1 MKHTYDF
8 GISQDDF
15 LLEEMALPLENG
27 SLMCIASGG
36 EVPLS
41 LIAKHNIHILALDVS
56 LNQIRLC
63 RLKAA
68 AAQSLEPPES
78 AAFLGFI
85 KRNEPLRTVYF
96 KKMAVLLPKD
106 DLEFW
111 NDNFHLITTGVIRNS
126 RFEKYLLFF
135 CKLFYNYIGKRKIY
149 ELLNMESVECQ
160 AVYFDKHISKSLIKW
175 LFKIVFSSTLYG
187 NRGLDVQG
195 LRHQNGSLGTQ
206 FYLKFREFFTST
218 PAKKNFY
225 LQFYM
230 LGEVLFEKALPPY
243 LQQDFHENFL
253 KNIQGLTFE
262 CGTIQDKVKSIES
275 LRFANYALSNI
286 SDWMEE
292 EAMNSL
298 VKTIVN
304 RTEVPVNIC
313 ARYIHRNPWNDGNQH
328 LFSKLEIDFSKK
340 ALGVDRFPFY
350 TMTKSMVNT
359 TSYDSNSK
367 TK

>member
-1 MKHTYDF
+1 MKHMYDF

-15 LLEEMALPLENG
+15 QLEEMALPLENG
-27 SLMCIASGG
+27 NLMCIASGG

-41 LIAKHNIHILALDVS
+41 LIAKHPIDILALDVS
-56 LNQIRLC
+56 INQIRLC

-68 AAQSLEPPES
+68 AAQTLQPHES
-78 AAFLGFI
+78 AAFLGFTKI
-85 KRNEPLRTVYF
+85 NETLRTIYF
-96 KKMAVLLPKD
+96 KKLGTMLSKD

-111 NDNFHLITTGVIRNS
+111 NGNFHLITKGVIRNS

-135 CKLFYNYIGKRKIY
+135 CKLFYSYIGKRKIY
-149 ELLNMESVECQ
+149 ELLQMESIASQE
-160 AVYFDKHISKSLIKW
+160 AYFDKYVSKPLIKW
-175 LFKIVFSSTLYG
+175 LFRIVFSSTLYG

-243 LQQDFHENFL
+243 LQEDFHENFL
-253 KNIQGLTFE
+253 KNIQRLTFE
-262 CGTIQDKVKSIES
+262 CGTIQEKVKSIES
-275 LRFANYALSNI
+275 LRYANYALSNI

-304 RTEVPVNIC
+304 RTEVPVHIC
-313 ARYIHRNPWNDGNQH
+313 ARYIHRNPWNYQNQY

-340 ALGVDRFPFY
+340 VFGIDRFPFY
-350 TMTKSMVNT
+350 TMTRSMANA
-359 TSYDSNSK
+359 TSHD
-367 TK
+367 